1 MLCEITVKYYISV
14 IYSKTT
20 IHQCGKV
27 KYATEL
33 GHLCGSV
40 LPFLVTMSCRIR
52 LLTVEHIPLCTAKQL
67 GSSITKLVHLYARGS
82 FVILIVLMDQEF
94 EKLLMKYPNSKSI
107 PPQHMSMW

>member
-33 GHLCGSV
+33 GHLCGSGRNIME
-40 LPFLVTMSCRIR
+40 L
-52 LLTVEHIPLCTAKQL
+52 
-67 GSSITKLVHLYARGS
+67 
-82 FVILIVLMDQEF
+82 
-94 EKLLMKYPNSKSI
+94 KSI
-107 PPQHMSMW
+107 LFKFHKYSKELGVGVWHKFM